1 MQFLAAMLGDQA
13 LAQGLGIGPTIVWR
27 FRLMGSQHSES
38 CEASVGGTIPG
49 HGKPLRVL
57 D

>member
-1 MQFLAAMLGDQA
+1 VNRSTHYRLAG
-13 LAQGLGIGPTIVWR
+13 GPNSAFMDSI
-27 FRLMGSQHSES
+27 SQHSES